1 MFDDSAAGAN
11 PVSDAWPCRRRKE
24 EPPGFACAAR
34 LFKRAFHQSL
44 ISSDC
49 FGVLRALFERTGG
62 QQLPRANAA
71 FGEELFEGS
80 AAGGIWFARG
90 VVICKGGGCSICA
103 DSQGRF

>member
-1 MFDDSAAGAN
+1 MRGE
-11 PVSDAWPCRRRKE
+11 RKS
-24 EPPGFACAAR
+24 PPIPRVKPALSIGCF
-34 LFKRAFHQSL
+34 RAFYQSL
-44 ISSDC
+44 ISPGC
-49 FGVLRALFERTGG
+49 FGVLRALFEGTGG